1 MAERQSENS
10 KTNSNNSKALIGAG
24 LAVAAGAATFLLARR
39 SADMRDDGQDISDA
53 PGYVFRDPSD
63 PGSVGRTVTINRS
76 AQELYEEWRDFE
88 RFPRFMEN
96 VRKVE
101 KLDGKRSR
109 WTIEAPLG
117 ATVEL
122 VTEITEDSPGR
133 VIAWESEPDSQIE
146 TEGRVEFLDGAP
158 GRGTM
163 VRLTMRY
170 SPPGGIVG
178 KAFAKLFQREP
189 DLQARRDLRRFKQ
202 LMETGE
208 IPVNASP
215 SARKSESPTEATI

>member
-1 MAERQSENS
+1 MAERRSENS
-10 KTNSNNSKALIGAG
+10 KNNGGNSRALIGAG

-39 SADMRDDGQDISDA
+39 SADMRDDGEDISDA
-53 PGYVFRDPSD
+53 PDHVFRNPAD
-63 PGSVGRTVTINRS
+63 PGLVGRTVTINRS
-76 AQELYEEWRDFE
+76 AEELYQEWRAFE

-96 VRKVE
+96 VRAVE
-101 KLDGKRSR
+101 KLDDKRSR

-117 ATVEL
+117 SAVEL
-122 VTEITEDSPGR
+122 VTQIVEDRPGR
-133 VIAWESEPDSQIE
+133 AIAWESEPDSQIE
-146 TEGRVEFLDGAP
+146 TEGRVEFIEAAP

-208 IPVNASP
+208 IPVNAVP

>member
-1 MAERQSENS
+1 MAESRSENS
-10 KTNSNNSKALIGAG
+10 KNNGNSKALIGAG

-39 SADMRDDGQDISDA
+39 SADMRDDGKDISDA
-53 PGYVFRDPSD
+53 PAYVFRNPSD
-63 PGSVGRTVTINRS
+63 PGLVGRTVTINRS
-76 AQELYEEWRDFE
+76 AEELYREWRDFE

-96 VRKVE
+96 VRE
-101 KLDGKRSR
+101 IEALDGNRSR

-117 ATVEL
+117 STVEL
-122 VTEITEDSPGR
+122 VTRITEDSPGR

-146 TEGRVEFLDGAP
+146 TEGRVEFLDAAP

-163 VRLTMRY
+163 VRLSMRY
-170 SPPGGIVG
+170 HPPGGIVG

-208 IPVNASP
+208 IPINASP

>member
-1 MAERQSENS
+1 MAENRSDNGKNKGNS
-10 KTNSNNSKALIGAG
+10 GKALIGAG

-39 SADMRDDGQDISDA
+39 SAATGEDGSDLSDA
-53 PGYVFRDPSD
+53 PDYVFRNPTD
-63 PGSVGRTVTINRS
+63 PGLVGRTVTINRS
-76 AQELYEEWRDFE
+76 AQELYQEWRAFE
-88 RFPRFMEN
+88 RFPRFMDN
-96 VRKVE
+96 VREVV
-101 KLDGKRSR
+101 KLDEKRSR
-109 WTIEAPLG
+109 WIIEAPLG
-117 ATVEL
+117 SSVEL

-146 TEGRVEFLDGAP
+146 TEGRVEFLDTAP

-170 SPPGGIVG
+170 SPPGGVVG

-215 SARKSESPTEATI
+215 SARKNESPTEATI